1 MHPSGHAIGGPGTPT
16 GAGLAWGRGVWLSV
30 RRTAEQWGQ
39 QVSDFDSLLSDT
51 REGIATAELVLSEI
65 DRGLAVVEKVDAVAR
80 RTRPALRVVTV
91 MFLGCLVGLGI
102 VLLVGRIRRAYE
114 IDAPRPGDPPLR
126 TEREDADP

>member
-1 MHPSGHAIGGPGTPT
+1 M
-16 GAGLAWGRGVWLSV
+16 
-30 RRTAEQWGQ
+30 
-39 QVSDFDSLLSDT
+39 SDFDSLLSDT